1 MSQRIFIILLTLS
14 LTACFTVPI
23 DAPYG
28 KNIKILPPDAPVE
41 VTKRYQRWY
50 ALWGIFPLTMSDTPA
65 EVIAREG
72 LSEVRVYTED
82 SIDDAISGFFYVIVF
97 PMGMLVPQTVV
108 IEGNR
113 KKPTAIIDN
122 MRTQPS
128 RDDDSSG

>member
-1 MSQRIFIILLTLS
+1 MSQRLFILLLTLS

-28 KNIKILPPDAPVE
+28 KNIKILPSDVPVE

-65 EVIAREG
+65 EVIAREN

-113 KKPTAIIDN
+113 KKPAAIDN
-122 MRTQPS
+122 TRSQPS
-128 RDDDSSG
+128 KDDDSSG

>member
-1 MSQRIFIILLTLS
+1 MNQRIFIILLTLG

-28 KNIKILPPDAPVE
+28 KHIKILPPDVPVE

-65 EVIAREG
+65 EVIAREN

-113 KKPTAIIDN
+113 
-122 MRTQPS
+122 RQPAAKNNRQTPPS
-128 RDDDSSG
+128 KNDDSNR

>member
-1 MSQRIFIILLTLS
+1 MSQRIIIILLTLS

-28 KNIKILPPDAPVE
+28 KHIKILPPDAPVE

-65 EVIAREG
+65 EVIARED

-113 KKPTAIIDN
+113 KKPAATNNRHTRPGKGDD
-122 MRTQPS
+122 PS
-128 RDDDSSG
+128 G